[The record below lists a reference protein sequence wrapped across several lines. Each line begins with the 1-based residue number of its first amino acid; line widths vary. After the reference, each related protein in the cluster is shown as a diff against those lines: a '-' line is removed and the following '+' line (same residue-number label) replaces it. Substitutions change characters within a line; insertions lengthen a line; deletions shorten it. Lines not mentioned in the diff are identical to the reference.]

1 MNILITGGTGLIAQ
15 AFIKRFINE
24 LLFTVLTRSPQAA
37 KKKLPTSVN
46 LIDSLNR
53 LDDLNDFD
61 AVINLAGE
69 PIIDKR
75 WRDQQKQLI
84 CQSRW
89 QTTQDLVDLFA
100 KSQTPPAV
108 FLSGSAIGI
117 YGDRFD
123 EELNEDSKLE
133 QNDFPTQICLQWEAI
148 AQQAKTYT
156 RVVTLRTGIVLSANG
171 GALAKMI
178 QPFKLGLG
186 GRIGDGQQYM
196 SWIHYLDHINAMFH
210 ILTTGS
216 ICGPVNL
223 VSPQAERN
231 QNFSQ
236 ALAKQ
241 LHRPA
246 IFPLPKFVLKC
257 LLGES
262 SCLLLDSQKVKPQ
275 TLLNSGFKFEY
286 ANLSSALDDL
296 I

>member
-1 MNILITGGTGLIAQ
+1 MKVLITGGTGLIAQ
-15 AFIKRFINE
+15 AFIKRFIKE
-24 LLFTVLTRSPQAA
+24 LKFTVLTRSPKAA
-37 KKKLPTSVN
+37 KKKLPTSVD
-46 LIDSLNR
+46 LIDSLDKLNN
-53 LDDLNDFD
+53 LNDFD

-75 WRDQQKQLI
+75 WHEQQKQLI

-89 QTTQDLVDLFA
+89 QTTQDLVDLFS
-100 KSQTPPAV
+100 KSQTPPNV

-117 YGDRFD
+117 YGNRLD
-123 EELNEDSKLE
+123 EELIENSTLE
-133 QNDFPTQICLQWEAI
+133 QNDFPTQVCLQWEEI

-156 RVVTLRTGIVLSANG
+156 RVVTLRTGIVLSTNG

-196 SWIHYLDHINAMFH
+196 SWIHYQDHINAMFH
-210 ILTTGS
+210 ILTTSS
-216 ICGPVNL
+216 ICGPVNI

-231 QNFSQ
+231 QNFTK
-236 ALAKQ
+236 ALAKK

-246 IFPLPKFVLKC
+246 TFPMPKFVLKC
-257 LLGES
+257 LFGES
-262 SCLLLDSQKVKPQ
+262 SCLLLDSQKVQPKI
-275 TLLNSGFKFEY
+275 LLNSGFEFEY
-286 ANLSSALDDL
+286 TNLSSALDDL